1 MMFLVRQIIFWPVLL
16 YKVSVWRYFDRP
28 YFTEKTVFVVD
39 FFIFI
44 FAGDSYVGFRAAGV
58 GSEVNFANNGIRRS
72 EMCCSW
78 PPSPPTLT
86 QYTQPS
92 PNHICILNNLVS
104 YIILSH
110 TLIKA
115 FWYNI
120 MNKLIQINFSHINI
134 IFINFIIR
142 KYFTWF
148 LLRFLENMIRPP
160 WIAAGQ
166 SLENRQHRVQ
176 TALIPLA

>member
-1 MMFLVRQIIFWPVLL
+1 MECCKNAVKVKISLFRKNDVFSKTDNILASFTLQGECLKVFWQAIFYW
-16 YKVSVWRYFDRP
+16 
-28 YFTEKTVFVVD
+28 KTVFVVD

-58 GSEVNFANNGIRRS
+58 GSEVNFANNGVRRS

-92 PNHICILNNLVS
+92 PNHICILNNLLS

-134 IFINFIIR
+134 IFINFITILSLGWSDFN
-142 KYFTWF
+142 K
-148 LLRFLENMIRPP
+148 P
-160 WIAAGQ
+160 WNYTKI
-166 SLENRQHRVQ
+166 
-176 TALIPLA
+176 